1 MGPQRTIK
9 MTKATATKV
18 EARDAVRPLRADA
31 RRNRQAVIDA
41 ASKLFT
47 EQGLDAQMPD
57 VARAAN
63 VGVGT
68 VYRHFP
74 TKDQLIAAIASQHF
88 DRMAERGRE
97 DLELADPWE
106 GISDFIRFAI
116 QIQADDRGLCE
127 IMSSRPE
134 LMDTAARAAGLP
146 ELCDKLVKRA
156 QQSGQLRSDLDWED
170 VPMIACG
177 IGHITQGGPPPSVGR
192 WPRLVEIIL
201 GGLRAPGSGALPRP
215 L

>member
-18 EARDAVRPLRADA
+18 ESREAVRPLRADA

-192 WPRLVEIIL
+192 WPRLVELIL
-201 GGLRAPGSGALPRP
+201 DGLRAPASGSLPRP

>member
-1 MGPQRTIK
+1 

-18 EARDAVRPLRADA
+18 ESRDAVRPLRADA

-88 DRMAERGRE
+88 DRMAEKGRE

-192 WPRLVEIIL
+192 WPRLVELIL
-201 GGLRAPGSGALPRP
+201 DGLRAPASGSLPRP